1 MLSQNLETMVRP
13 QSFAIVFIFP
23 ISEVDQLPG
32 ELLGGNQPQRKRE
45 DVCSVSN
52 EQVINFFCATASGF
66 IFLGMLFFLGIS
78 RIAVH
83 SMRRRDFL
91 RRRYSI

>member
-45 DVCSVSN
+45 DVLKISN
-52 EQVINFFCATASGF
+52 EQVINFFCATAMLVF
-66 IFLGMLFFLGIS
+66 FYQMLFF
-78 RIAVH
+78 
-83 SMRRRDFL
+83 F
-91 RRRYSI
+91 